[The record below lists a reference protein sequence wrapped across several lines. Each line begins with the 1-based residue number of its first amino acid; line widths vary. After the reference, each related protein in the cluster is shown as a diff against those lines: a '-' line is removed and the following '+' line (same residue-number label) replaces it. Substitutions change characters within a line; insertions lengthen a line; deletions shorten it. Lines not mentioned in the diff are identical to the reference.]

1 MVKLASKIPGMPPP
15 LTLSFSCLHNVLVRM
30 PMTTPTAISN
40 GYSNRIWV
48 TMERSK
54 IVPAE
59 VKTMASQYFAK
70 EMRSTARMQE
80 ME

>member
-1 MVKLASKIPGMPPP
+1 
-15 LTLSFSCLHNVLVRM
+15 
-30 PMTTPTAISN
+30 MTTPTAISN